1 MCFTPPMLLIRGAG
15 LVPNPSYTASA
26 KKKLCTIQEKY
37 MPDLISTHYDNRYF
51 DWQRSI
57 GEFGGWANISKF
69 TEHISTNSRVLDFGC
84 GGGFLLKNIEC
95 SKKVGVEVN
104 PSAAETATK
113 NGIEVYGSAGDVP
126 DEYVDVIISNN
137 ALEHTL
143 QPLEELK
150 ALYKKLTAGGQAV
163 FVVPCDSISYSYKPN
178 DINHHLYSWS
188 PMCIGNLFT
197 EAGFSVIE
205 SKPYI
210 HKWPPKHRFVV
221 RVGGRRLFEIA
232 CRIYGRIA
240 RSWFQVRVI
249 AEKKDT

>member
-1 MCFTPPMLLIRGAG
+1 
-15 LVPNPSYTASA
+15 
-26 KKKLCTIQEKY
+26 
-37 MPDLISTHYDNRYF
+37 MPDLISTHYNNKYF
-51 DWQRSI
+51 DWQAPI
-57 GEFGGWANISKF
+57 GEFGAWANQGMFVSYIS
-69 TEHISTNSRVLDFGC
+69 INSRVLDFGC
-84 GGGFLLKNIEC
+84 GGGFLLKSIKC

-104 PSAAETATK
+104 PTAIETAK
-113 NGIEVYGSAGDVP
+113 QNGIEVFSSVKEIP
-126 DEYVDVIISNN
+126 DENVDVIISDN

-150 ALYKKLTAGGQAV
+150 SLYRKLIVGGKII
-163 FVVPCDSISYSYKPN
+163 FVVPCETISKSYNPN

-210 HKWPPKHRFVV
+210 HKWPPKYKFIAK
-221 RVGGRRLFEIA
+221 VGGRRLFEIA
-232 CRIYGRIA
+232 CRIYGRIE

-249 AEKKDT
+249 AKKKGA